1 MSKASVAVLDDDEN
15 LRFVVKSYLESDGY
29 SVFDASNG
37 KNFFSIIE
45 NHKIDLILLDL
56 GLGNEDGLGLL
67 PLIKQ
72 KTNAP
77 VIIVSGKDGTT
88 DRVVGLEMGADDY
101 ITKPFEMRE
110 LSARVKANIR
120 RIQSYETPQSPT
132 ENTTSTSQNA
142 EADQGDN
149 ARIGEWTFDKA
160 RLQLVHDNGDIEDL
174 TKNEYDLL
182 STFVARPN
190 RALSRDYLY
199 EALKEDDYNSFDR
212 AIDVQVTR
220 LRKKLRDDPKKP
232 RYIKTVRGVGYMFIG
247 AVT

>member
-1 MSKASVAVLDDDEN
+1 MKL
-15 LRFVVKSYLESDGY
+15 
-29 SVFDASNG
+29 

-72 KTNAP
+72 KTSAP

-120 RIQSYETPQSPT
+120 RTQAMVTAPVQGVS
-132 ENTTSTSQNA
+132 STQTQISKD
-142 EADQGDN
+142 EVSTDN
-149 ARIGEWTFDKA
+149 LRIGEWVFDKA
-160 RLQLVHDNGDIEDL
+160 RLQLIHDDGTIEDL

-190 RALSRDYLY
+190 RAISRDYLY

-247 AVT
+247 AA

>member
-29 SVFDASNG
+29 SVFDASTG

-72 KTNAP
+72 KTSAP

-120 RIQSYETPQSPT
+120 RTQAMVTAPVQGVS
-132 ENTTSTSQNA
+132 STQTQISKD
-142 EADQGDN
+142 EVSTDN
-149 ARIGEWTFDKA
+149 LRIGEWVFDKA
-160 RLQLVHDNGDIEDL
+160 RLQLIHDDGAIEDL

-190 RALSRDYLY
+190 RAISRDYLY

-247 AVT
+247 AT